1 MGKLCSLSR
10 HTTFLLSAIAGLQGK
25 VVKMQVNMLIHCSWA
40 LSFLPSFSAIYAR
53 SVDQTTL
60 ELL

>member
-10 HTTFLLSAIAGLQGK
+10 HTTFLLSGIAGLPGK
-25 VVKMQVNMLIHCSWA
+25 VVKNASQHVHPLFMGTE
-40 LSFLPSFSAIYAR
+40 FSAKFLCNAQSI
-53 SVDQTTL
+53 DQTTL

>member
-1 MGKLCSLSR
+1 MGKLSSLSR
-10 HTTFLLSAIAGLQGK
+10 HTTFLLSGIAGLQGK
-25 VVKMQVNMLIHCSWA
+25 VVKNASQCADPLLWA
-40 LSFLPSFSAIYAR
+40 PSFVPSFSAIYAR